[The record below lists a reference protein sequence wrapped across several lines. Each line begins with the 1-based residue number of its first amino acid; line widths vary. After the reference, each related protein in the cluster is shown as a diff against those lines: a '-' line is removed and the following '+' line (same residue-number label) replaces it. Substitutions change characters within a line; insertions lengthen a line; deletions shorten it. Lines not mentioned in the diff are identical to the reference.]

1 MNKTLR
7 KKIAR
12 QVVNAMNMKDE
23 ETLRIN
29 GGVHEQDLVEEIAL
43 MAEERGV
50 HAGFTTASDNFI
62 KESYERIPEK
72 YLSKTSKLAL
82 KIIEV
87 LDNTITI
94 ERPKDPRIMEN
105 IDPNKQKAAT
115 QGGRPISRKMDE
127 HKVKWCYLGYPT
139 EEMASK
145 LGIKY
150 SLLKKFIFDA
160 TLVNPKILVAR
171 STAIKKGIFGAKQIK
186 IWDEYG
192 TDLTLRMANRKIMM
206 SDGLISNDDIKHGDV
221 GLNLPDGEVFTTP
234 LETAGS
240 GVLFSPKRRDRF
252 TGKMIENIRMI
263 FENGKL
269 NLQKTTAEKNE
280 KYLKRTIKICTEID
294 KKNEKTVRTTNFAE
308 LGIGTN
314 PVIDRII
321 GYLLTDEKIGGTIH
335 IAIGDNGNP
344 AYGGKSHSCL
354 HWDFITHKGV
364 NLKTIYPN
372 GKEIMVLENGK
383 IVKN

>member
-7 KKIAR
+7 KKIAM
-12 QVVNAMNMKDE
+12 QVVTAMNMKED

-43 MAEERGV
+43 AAEKQGV
-50 HAGFTTASDNFI
+50 HAGFSTASDSYI
-62 KESYERIPEK
+62 KESYTRISEK
-72 YLSKTSKLAL
+72 HLMKTSKLAL
-82 KIIEV
+82 KSIEA

-94 ERPKDPRIMEN
+94 ERPKDPRIMEK
-105 IDPNKQKAAT
+105 IPPNKQKAAT
-115 QGGRPISRKMDE
+115 QGSRLISRKIDRY
-127 HKVKWCYLGYPT
+127 KVKWCYLGFPS
-139 EEMASK
+139 EELASK

-150 SLLKKFIFDA
+150 SLLKKFIFNA
-160 TLVNPKILVAR
+160 TLVNPKILVNHG
-171 STAIKKGIFGAKQIK
+171 TTIKKGITGAKYIK

-192 TDLTLRMANRKIMM
+192 TDLMLRMANRKIMM
-206 SDGLISNDDIKHGDV
+206 SDGLISNEDISHGDV

-252 TGKMIENIRMI
+252 TGKMIENIRMV
-263 FENGKL
+263 FDKGRL
-269 NLQKTTAEKNE
+269 NIKKTTAEKNE
-280 KYLKRTIKICTEID
+280 KYLKRTIKICTDID
-294 KKNEKTVRTTNFAE
+294 KKNEKIVRTTNFAE

-314 PVIDRII
+314 PIIDKII

-364 NLKTIYPN
+364 NLKVIYPN
-372 GKEIMVLENGK
+372 GKERMVLEKGK
-383 IVKN
+383 IAK